1 MAMDC
6 GLCCWPSRTGVDDGG
21 PGKLTLSAALS
32 DPFLN
37 FLEDGGDVE
46 GQMERRC
53 RPHRDFRPAL
63 RELSLEDGQR
73 QLGSDFGLS
82 GEDRDHPRF
91 KASFGLPHHAL
102 KGRTVRQFG
111 RRLSIAATTDGMQD
125 DGRSVIG
132 ELGLAALW
140 SRLPGEVNDREILPS
155 YHGSILAGLHGR
167 PPRDVRSRAGSRA
180 ARFMYG
186 DLSVECCVWLAPIL
200 SMP

>member
-1 MAMDC
+1 MWS
-6 GLCCWPSRTGVDDGG
+6 GWVPGGVDGG
-21 PGKLTLSAALS
+21 GTGKLTLSAALS

-46 GQMERRC
+46 GQMVRRC
-53 RPHRDFRPAL
+53 RPHRDFCPAL

-73 QLGSDFGLS
+73 QLGSDFSLP

-132 ELGLAALW
+132 ELGLAAFVVASAGGGERPGDPSVV
-140 SRLPGEVNDREILPS
+140 SRQHLGWLTRPTALASPGRIT
-155 YHGSILAGLHGR
+155 
-167 PPRDVRSRAGSRA
+167 
-180 ARFMYG
+180 
-186 DLSVECCVWLAPIL
+186 
-200 SMP
+200 